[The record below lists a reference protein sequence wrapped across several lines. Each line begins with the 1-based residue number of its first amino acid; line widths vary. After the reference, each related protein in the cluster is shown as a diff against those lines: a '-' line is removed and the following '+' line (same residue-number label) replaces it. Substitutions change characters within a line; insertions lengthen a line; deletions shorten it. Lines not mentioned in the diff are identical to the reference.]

1 MPLDVER
8 VRIIA
13 TYTGNSSNFIV
24 DIGWDL
30 IVNERLGTAWNR
42 NPLRPHALD
51 RLAAVSSGSRSPVAS
66 RGRSRKSAKRV

>member
-24 DIGWDL
+24 HIGWDL
-30 IVNERLGTAWNR
+30 IVNERLGTAWNQTR
-42 NPLRPHALD
+42 FD
-51 RLAAVSSGSRSPVAS
+51 RTLLTGGGGLVGITVSSGVAWS
-66 RGRSRKSAKRV
+66 FEEIR